1 MELLDSL
8 MLGFSV
14 VWGIKPMIIIVVG
27 VVIGILAGA
36 MPGLSPSTAVA
47 LLVPFSYAMTPGLAL
62 ILLTSIYIASNY
74 GGSITAVLINTPGT
88 PSAAVTALDGY
99 PLTQQGKA
107 GKGLGVALVAST
119 IGGAVGVVIL
129 ILFAVPLAR
138 IAIKFGPADYFALAL
153 FGLATVASMGRG
165 NIIKSLVA
173 ILFGLL
179 IKTVGIDPISGV
191 SRFTF
196 GNDMLYDGFTLIPAL
211 IGLFAVSVV
220 FEKVEKWTGLR
231 RTLDKIDNK
240 LPSYQEFWKIKWTIV
255 RSSVIGT
262 IIGIFPGAGATI
274 AAFIS
279 YDVAKRASKEPDMF
293 GQGSLE
299 GVAAAEGANSSSVG
313 GALVPLLALGIPGS
327 ATDAVL
333 LGAFMLH
340 DLVPGPLLFRDN
352 PEIVYGIFSALII
365 ANIIMLFLGLYGN
378 RMFIKVVSVPDAILY
393 PLILA
398 IAIIGSFAVTQ
409 SMFDVAA
416 CIGFG
421 IVGWIFKRYGYP
433 VAPVVLGIVLGKMVE
448 ENFRRAVMMGGYT
461 VFFKE
466 KLALTMLILA
476 LLSFVYPLFK
486 QWRHHRMKN
495 QKKQEILKGDPME

>member
-1 MELLDSL
+1 MVGGIMDLFHSL
-8 MLGFSV
+8 ILGFSALAG
-14 VWGIKPMIIIVVG
+14 WKPLLIIVAG
-27 VVIGILAGA
+27 VIFGILAGA

-47 LLVPFSYAMTPGLAL
+47 LLVPFSYTMSPGLAL
-62 ILLTSIYIASNY
+62 ILLTSIYIATNY

-88 PSAAVTALDGY
+88 PSAAVTAMDGY

-107 GKGLGVALVAST
+107 GKGLGTALVAST
-119 IGGAVGVVIL
+119 IGGAVGVAIL

-138 IAIKFGPADYFALAL
+138 VALKFSPADYFALAL

-165 NIIKSLVA
+165 NILKALVA

-179 IKTVGIDPISGV
+179 VKTIGIDSISGI

-196 GNDMLYDGFTLIPAL
+196 GSDILYDGFTLIPAL

-220 FEKVEKWTGLR
+220 FEKVEKWTGLT
-231 RTLDKIDNK
+231 RTLENVDSK
-240 LPSYQEFWKIKWTIV
+240 LPTFKEFMKIKGTIL
-255 RSSVIGT
+255 RSSIVGT

-279 YDVAKRASKEPDMF
+279 YDIAKRASKEPEMF
-293 GQGSLE
+293 GKGSLE

-352 PEIVYGIFSALII
+352 PEIVYGIFSALIV
-365 ANIIMLFLGLYGN
+365 ANLIMLFLGLYGN
-378 RMFIKVVSVPDAILY
+378 RMFIKVVSVPDGILY
-393 PLILA
+393 PMILV
-398 IAIIGSFAVTQ
+398 IAVIGSFAVKS

-416 CIGFG
+416 CLGFG
-421 IVGWIFKRYGYP
+421 VIGWIFKRYGYP
-433 VAPVVLGIVLGKMVE
+433 VAPVVLGIVLGTMVE
-448 ENFRRAVMMGGYT
+448 DNFRRAVMMGGYT
-461 VFFKE
+461 IFLKD
-466 KLALTMLILA
+466 KLAFIMLLLA
-476 LLSFVYPLFK
+476 SLSFVYPLFK
-486 QWRHHRMKN
+486 QWRERRSPKSE
-495 QKKQEILKGDPME
+495 KREE

>member
-1 MELLDSL
+1 MELFESFSIGLSVL
-8 MLGFSV
+8 MGWKPV
-14 VWGIKPMIIIVVG
+14 VIIIIG
-27 VVIGILAGA
+27 VIVGILAGA

-47 LLVPFSYAMTPGLAL
+47 LLVPFSYTMEPALAL

-88 PSAAVTALDGY
+88 PSAAVTAMDGY

-107 GKGLGVALVAST
+107 GKGLGTALIAST
-119 IGGAVGVVIL
+119 IGGAVGVAIL

-138 IAIKFGPADYFALAL
+138 IALKFSPADYFALAL

-165 NIIKSLVA
+165 NVLKSLVA
-173 ILFGLL
+173 ILFGLM
-179 IKTVGIDPISGV
+179 IKNIGIDPISGV

-196 GNDMLYDGFTLIPAL
+196 GSDQLYDGFTLIPAL

-220 FEKVEKWTGLR
+220 FAKMETWTGADR
-231 RTLDKIDNK
+231 VLDKVDNK
-240 LPSYQEFWKIKWTIV
+240 LPSFKEFMKIKMTIL

-279 YDVAKRASKEPDMF
+279 YDMAKKASRTPEEF
-293 GQGSLE
+293 GKGSLE

-340 DLVPGPLLFRDN
+340 DLVPGPLLFQEHPD
-352 PEIVYGIFSALII
+352 IVYGIFSALIL
-365 ANIIMLFLGLYGN
+365 ANIIMLAIGVYGN
-378 RMFIKVVSVPDAILY
+378 RLFIKVVSVPEAIMY

-398 IAIIGSFAVTQ
+398 IAVIGSFAVSG
-409 SMFDVAA
+409 SMFDVGA
-416 CIGFG
+416 CIAFG
-421 IVGWIFKRYGYP
+421 VIGWIFKRYGYP
-433 VAPVVLGIVLGKMVE
+433 VAPIVLGIVLGKMVE
-448 ENFRRAVMMGGYT
+448 ENFRRAVMMDGYS
-461 VFFKE
+461 VFYHD
-466 KLALTMLILA
+466 KLAFIVLLISF
-476 LLSFVYPLFK
+476 LSFIWPLYK
-486 QWRHHRMKN
+486 SWQQHRAG
-495 QKKQEILKGDPME
+495 QS

>member
-1 MELLDSL
+1 MELLDSIF
-8 MLGFSV
+8 LGFTV
-14 VWGIKPMIIIVVG
+14 LAGWKPIVIIVVG
-27 VVIGILAGA
+27 VIVGILAGA

-47 LLVPFSYAMTPGLAL
+47 LLVPFSYTMTPALAL
-62 ILLTSIYIASNY
+62 ILLTSIYIAANY

-88 PSAAVTALDGY
+88 PSAAVTAMDGY
-99 PLTQQGKA
+99 PLTRQGKA
-107 GKGLGVALVAST
+107 GKGLGMALVAST
-119 IGGAVGVVIL
+119 IGGAVGTVIL

-138 IAIKFGPADYFALAL
+138 IALKFSPADYFALAL

-165 NIIKSLVA
+165 NVLKALVA

-196 GNDMLYDGFTLIPAL
+196 GSDTLYDGFTLIPAL

-220 FEKVEKWTGLR
+220 FAKVEKWTGLG
-231 RTLDKIDNK
+231 RTMDKIDSK
-240 LPSYQEFWKIKWTIV
+240 LPSFTEFMKTKMTIL

-279 YDVAKRASKEPDMF
+279 YDISKRASKEPEMF
-293 GQGSLE
+293 GKGSLE

-352 PEIVYGIFSALII
+352 PEIVYGIFAALIV

-378 RMFIKVVSVPDAILY
+378 RVFIKVVSVPEAILY
-393 PLILA
+393 PMILA
-398 IAIIGSFAVTQ
+398 IAIIGSFAVSA
-409 SMFDVAA
+409 SMFDVGA

-421 IVGWIFKRYGYP
+421 IIGWIFKRYGYP
-433 VAPVVLGIVLGKMVE
+433 VAPVVLGIVLGDMVE
-448 ENFRRAVMMGGYT
+448 ENFRRAVIMDGYGA
-461 VFFKE
+461 FFRDKMAFIVLL
-466 KLALTMLILA
+466 LAF
-476 LLSFVYPLFK
+476 LSFIYPLVK
-486 QWRHHRMKN
+486 QWRER
-495 QKKQEILKGDPME
+495 KKSS

>member
-1 MELLDSL
+1 
-8 MLGFSV
+8 
-14 VWGIKPMIIIVVG
+14 
-27 VVIGILAGA
+27 

-47 LLVPFSYAMTPGLAL
+47 LLVPFSYTMEPALAL

-88 PSAAVTALDGY
+88 PSAAVTAMDGY
-99 PLTQQGKA
+99 PLTRQGKA
-107 GKGLGVALVAST
+107 GKGLGTALVAST
-119 IGGAVGVVIL
+119 IGGAVGVAIL

-138 IAIKFGPADYFALAL
+138 IALKFSPADYFALAL
-153 FGLATVASMGRG
+153 FGLATVASMSRG
-165 NIIKSLVA
+165 NVLKSLLA

-179 IKTVGIDPISGV
+179 IKNIGIDPISGV

-196 GNDMLYDGFTLIPAL
+196 GSDQLYDGFTLIPAL

-220 FEKVEKWTGLR
+220 FSKMESWTGVVR
-231 RTLDKIDNK
+231 VMDKVDNK
-240 LPSYQEFWKIKWTIV
+240 LPSVKEFMKIKMTIF

-262 IIGIFPGAGATI
+262 VIGIFPGAGATI

-279 YDVAKRASKEPDMF
+279 YDMAKKASKTPEEF
-293 GQGSLE
+293 GKGSLE

-340 DLVPGPLLFRDN
+340 DLVPGPLLFTEHPDV
-352 PEIVYGIFSALII
+352 VYGIFSALIL
-365 ANIIMLFLGLYGN
+365 ANIIMLIIGVYGN
-378 RMFIKVVSVPDAILY
+378 KLFIKVVSVPEAIMY
-393 PLILA
+393 PLILT
-398 IAIIGSFAVTQ
+398 IAVIGSFAVNG

-421 IVGWIFKRYGYP
+421 VIGWLFKRYGFP

-448 ENFRRAVMMGGYT
+448 ENFRRAVMMEGYS
-461 VFFKE
+461 VFFTD
-466 KLALTMLILA
+466 KLAFIILLISF
-476 LLSFVYPLFK
+476 LSFIWPLYKSWKYHKAK
-486 QWRHHRMKN
+486 QLNPETENNK
-495 QKKQEILKGDPME
+495 

>member
-1 MELLDSL
+1 MELFDSV
-8 MLGFSV
+8 MLGFTVLAGWKPLLIIAIGVSV
-14 VWGIKPMIIIVVG
+14 
-27 VVIGILAGA
+27 GILAGA

-47 LLVPFSYAMTPGLAL
+47 LLVPFSYTMSPALAL
-62 ILLTSIYIASNY
+62 ILLTSIYIAANY

-88 PSAAVTALDGY
+88 PSAAVTAMDGY

-107 GKGLGVALVAST
+107 GKGLGTALIAST
-119 IGGAVGVVIL
+119 IGGAVGVLIL
-129 ILFAVPLAR
+129 ILFAVPLAG
-138 IAIKFGPADYFALAL
+138 IALKFSPAAYFALAL

-165 NIIKSLVA
+165 NVLKALAA
-173 ILFGLL
+173 ILFGLM
-179 IKTVGIDPISGV
+179 IKTVGIDSISGV

-196 GNDMLYDGFTLIPAL
+196 GSDVLYDGFNLIPAL

-220 FEKVEKWTGLR
+220 FAKMENWTGVD
-231 RTLDKIDNK
+231 RTMDKIDSR
-240 LPSYQEFWKIKWTIV
+240 LPTFKEFLKIKMTIL

-279 YDVAKRASKEPDMF
+279 YDVSKRTSKEPEMF
-293 GQGSLE
+293 GKGSLE

-340 DLVPGPLLFRDN
+340 DLVPGPMLFRDS
-352 PEIVYGIFSALII
+352 PEIVYGIFAALIV
-365 ANIIMLFLGLYGN
+365 ANIMMLFLGLYGN
-378 RMFIKVVSVPDAILY
+378 RVFIKVVTVPDGVLY
-393 PLILA
+393 PLILV
-398 IAIIGSFAVTQ
+398 IAVIGAFAVNG

-421 IVGWIFKRYGYP
+421 VVGWIFKRYGYP
-433 VAPVVLGIVLGKMVE
+433 VAPVVLGIVLGDMVE
-448 ENFRRAVMMGGYT
+448 ENFRRAVIMDGYGA
-461 VFFKE
+461 FFRD
-466 KLALTMLILA
+466 KLAFTVLLLA
-476 LLSFVYPLFK
+476 FMSFVYPLVK
-486 QWRHHRMKN
+486 QWKRR
-495 QKKQEILKGDPME
+495 KKSS

>member
-1 MELLDSL
+1 MELFDSV
-8 MLGFSV
+8 MMGFGTIAG
-14 VWGIKPMIIIVVG
+14 WKPILVIFIGVIV
-27 VVIGILAGA
+27 GILAGA

-47 LLVPFSYAMTPGLAL
+47 LLVPFSYTMEPALAL

-88 PSAAVTALDGY
+88 PSAAVTSIDGY

-119 IGGAVGVVIL
+119 IGGAIGVMIL
-129 ILFAVPLAR
+129 ILFAVPLAKL
-138 IAIKFGPADYFALAL
+138 ALKFSPADYFALAL

-165 NIIKSLVA
+165 NVLKALVA

-179 IKTVGIDPISGV
+179 VKTIGIDPISGV

-196 GNDMLYDGFTLIPAL
+196 GSDMLYDGFTLIPAL

-220 FEKVEKWTGLR
+220 FAKIETWTGIGKN
-231 RTLDKIDNK
+231 LDEIDNK
-240 LPSYQEFWKIKWTIV
+240 LPTFGEFWKIKMTILK
-255 RSSVIGT
+255 SSVIGT

-279 YDVAKRASKEPDMF
+279 YDVAKRTSSEPEKF
-293 GQGSLE
+293 GKGSLE
-299 GVAAAEGANSSSVG
+299 GVAASEGANSSSVG

-352 PEIVYGIFSALII
+352 PDIVYGIFAALIV
-365 ANIIMLFLGLYGN
+365 ANIAILIVGLYGN
-378 RMFIKVVSVPDAILY
+378 KFFIKVVTVPEALLY
-393 PLILA
+393 PMILT
-398 IAIIGSFAVTQ
+398 IAIIGSFAVNG
-409 SMFDVAA
+409 SLFDVAA
-416 CIGFG
+416 CLVFGF
-421 IVGWIFKRYGYP
+421 VGWIFKRYGYP
-433 VAPVVLGIVLGKMVE
+433 VAPIVLGIVLGSMVE
-448 ENFRRAVMMGGYT
+448 ENFRRAVIMDGYGA
-461 VFFKE
+461 FFRD
-466 KLALTMLILA
+466 KLSLVVLILA
-476 LLSFVYPLFK
+476 FLSFAYPLVK
-486 QWRHHRMKN
+486 QLLERR
-495 QKKQEILKGDPME
+495 KKARRVS

>member
-1 MELLDSL
+1 MELLDSFSIGL
-8 MLGFSV
+8 SVLLG
-14 VWGIKPMIIIVVG
+14 WKPILVIVVG
-27 VVIGILAGA
+27 VIVGILAGA

-47 LLVPFSYAMTPGLAL
+47 LLVPFSYTMEPALAL

-88 PSAAVTALDGY
+88 PSAAVTAMDGY
-99 PLTQQGKA
+99 PLTQKGQAGKA
-107 GKGLGVALVAST
+107 LGTALLAST
-119 IGGAVGVVIL
+119 VGGAIGVMIL

-138 IAIKFGPADYFALAL
+138 VALKFSPADYFALAL
-153 FGLATVASMGRG
+153 FGLATVASMSRG
-165 NIIKSLVA
+165 NVLKSMVA
-173 ILFGLL
+173 ILFGLM
-179 IKTVGIDPISGV
+179 IKNIGIDPISGV

-196 GNDMLYDGFTLIPAL
+196 GSDQLYDGFTLIPAL

-220 FEKVEKWTGLR
+220 FAKMESWTGIPRVLEKV
-231 RTLDKIDNK
+231 DNK
-240 LPSYQEFWKIKWTIV
+240 LPSFKEMMKIKMTIL

-262 IIGIFPGAGATI
+262 VIGIFPGAGATI

-279 YDVAKRASKEPDMF
+279 YDVSKRWSKTPEEF
-293 GQGSLE
+293 GKGSLE

-340 DLVPGPLLFRDN
+340 DLVPGPLLFKNN
-352 PEIVYGIFSALII
+352 PDIVYGIFSALIL
-365 ANIIMLFLGLYGN
+365 ANMIMLILGVYGN
-378 RMFIKVVSVPDAILY
+378 RLFIKVVSVPEAIMY

-398 IAIIGSFAVTQ
+398 IAVIGSFAVSG

-421 IVGWIFKRYGYP
+421 VIGWLFKRYGFP
-433 VAPVVLGIVLGKMVE
+433 VAPIVLGIVLGKMVE
-448 ENFRRAVMMGGYT
+448 ENFRRAVMMDGYS
-461 VFFKE
+461 VFYTD
-466 KLALTMLILA
+466 KLAFVVLLISF
-476 LLSFVYPLFK
+476 LSFVWPLYK
-486 QWRHHRMKN
+486 GWKHHQSVNRSKVKSQHN
-495 QKKQEILKGDPME
+495 

>member
-1 MELLDSL
+1 MDLFESFTI
-8 MLGFSV
+8 GFSV
-14 VWGIKPMIIIVVG
+14 VLGWKPLLIITVG
-27 VVIGILAGA
+27 VIVGILAGA

-47 LLVPFSYAMTPGLAL
+47 LLVPFSYTMEPALAL

-88 PSAAVTALDGY
+88 PSAAVTAMDGY

-107 GKGLGVALVAST
+107 GKGLGTALIAST
-119 IGGAVGVVIL
+119 IGGAIGVAIL

-138 IAIKFGPADYFALAL
+138 VALKFSPADYFALAL
-153 FGLATVASMGRG
+153 FGLATVASMSRG
-165 NIIKSLVA
+165 NVLKSLVA

-179 IKTVGIDPISGV
+179 IKTIGIDPISGV

-196 GNDMLYDGFTLIPAL
+196 DNDYLYDGFTLIPAL

-220 FEKVEKWTGLR
+220 FTKFEQWTGANR
-231 RTLDKIDNK
+231 ILDKVDNK
-240 LPSYQEFWKIKWTIV
+240 LPTFKEFLKIKGTIL

-279 YDVAKRASKEPDMF
+279 YDMSKRASKTPEEF
-293 GQGSLE
+293 GKGSLE

-340 DLVPGPLLFRDN
+340 DLVPGPMLFQNN
-352 PEIVYGIFSALII
+352 PDIVYGIFSALIF
-365 ANIIMLFLGLYGN
+365 ANIIMLIIGLYGN
-378 RMFIKVVSVPDAILY
+378 RLFIKVVSVPEAIMY

-398 IAIIGSFAVTQ
+398 IAVIGSFAVSG

-421 IVGWIFKRYGYP
+421 VVGWLFKRYGFP
-433 VAPVVLGIVLGKMVE
+433 VAPIVLGIVLGKMVE
-448 ENFRRAVMMGGYT
+448 ENFRRAVMMDGYA
-461 VFFKE
+461 VFFHD
-466 KLALTMLILA
+466 KLAFTVLIISA
-476 LLSFVYPLFK
+476 LSFAWPLYKSWK
-486 QWRHHRMKN
+486 QRKE
-495 QKKQEILKGDPME
+495 QKYNTQKA

>member
-1 MELLDSL
+1 MELFDSVL
-8 MLGFSV
+8 MGFTV
-14 VWGIKPMIIIVVG
+14 LAGWKPILIVVAG
-27 VVIGILAGA
+27 VVVGILAGA

-47 LLVPFSYAMTPGLAL
+47 LLVPFSYTMSPALAL
-62 ILLTSIYIASNY
+62 ILLTSIYIAANY

-99 PLTQQGKA
+99 PLTRQGKA
-107 GKGLGVALVAST
+107 GKGLGTALIAST

-138 IAIKFGPADYFALAL
+138 VALKFSPADYFALAL

-165 NIIKSLVA
+165 NVIKALVA

-179 IKTVGIDPISGV
+179 IKTIGIDSISGV

-196 GNDMLYDGFTLIPAL
+196 GSDTLYDEFTLIPAL

-220 FEKVEKWTGLR
+220 FAKVENWTGLE
-231 RTLDKIDNK
+231 RTMDKIDSK
-240 LPSYQEFWKIKWTIV
+240 LPTIKEFMKIKMTIL
-255 RSSVIGT
+255 RSSIIGT

-279 YDVAKRASKEPDMF
+279 YDIAKRSSKEPEMF
-293 GQGSLE
+293 GKGSLE

-352 PEIVYGIFSALII
+352 PEIVYGIFAALII
-365 ANIIMLFLGLYGN
+365 ANIIMLFIGLYGN
-378 RMFIKVVSVPDAILY
+378 RLFIKVVSVPDAILY
-393 PLILA
+393 PLILV
-398 IAIIGSFAVTQ
+398 IAVIGSFSVSS

-433 VAPVVLGIVLGKMVE
+433 VAPVVLGIVLGNMVE
-448 ENFRRAVMMGGYT
+448 ENFRRAVIMDGYGA
-461 VFFKE
+461 FFRD
-466 KLALTMLILA
+466 KLAFIVLLLA
-476 LLSFVYPLFK
+476 FLSFIYPLVK
-486 QWRHHRMKN
+486 QWREHRSR
-495 QKKQEILKGDPME
+495 KG

>member
-1 MELLDSL
+1 MELLDSIF
-8 MLGFSV
+8 LGFTV
-14 VWGIKPMIIIVVG
+14 LAGWKPIVIITIG
-27 VVIGILAGA
+27 VIIGIMAGA

-47 LLVPFSYAMTPGLAL
+47 LLVPFSYTMTPALAL
-62 ILLTSIYIASNY
+62 ILLTSIYIAANY

-88 PSAAVTALDGY
+88 PSAAVTAMDGY

-107 GKGLGVALVAST
+107 GKGLGMALVAST
-119 IGGAVGVVIL
+119 IGGAVGTVIL

-138 IAIKFGPADYFALAL
+138 IALKFSPADYFALAL

-165 NIIKSLVA
+165 NVLKALVA

-179 IKTVGIDPISGV
+179 IKTVGIDSISGV

-196 GNDMLYDGFTLIPAL
+196 GSDTLYDGFTLIPAL

-220 FEKVEKWTGLR
+220 FAKVEKWTGLD
-231 RTLDKIDNK
+231 RTMDKIDSK
-240 LPSYQEFWKIKWTIV
+240 LPSFKEFMKTKMTIL

-279 YDVAKRASKEPDMF
+279 YDVSKRASKEPEMF
-293 GQGSLE
+293 GKGSLE

-352 PEIVYGIFSALII
+352 PEIVYGIFAALIV
-365 ANIIMLFLGLYGN
+365 ANIIMLFIGLYGN
-378 RMFIKVVSVPDAILY
+378 RVFIKVVSVPEAILY
-393 PLILA
+393 PMILA
-398 IAIIGSFAVTQ
+398 IAIIGSFAVSS
-409 SMFDVAA
+409 SMFDVGA

-421 IVGWIFKRYGYP
+421 IIGWVFKRYGYP
-433 VAPVVLGIVLGKMVE
+433 VAPVVLGIVLGDMVE
-448 ENFRRAVMMGGYT
+448 ENFRRAVIMDGYGA
-461 VFFKE
+461 FFRD
-466 KLALTMLILA
+466 KLAFIVLLLA
-476 LLSFVYPLFK
+476 FLSFIYPLIK
-486 QWRHHRMKN
+486 QWRENKAA
-495 QKKQEILKGDPME
+495 KK

>member
-1 MELLDSL
+1 MELFDSV
-8 MLGFSV
+8 MMGFATIAG
-14 VWGIKPMIIIVVG
+14 WKPILLILVG
-27 VVIGILAGA
+27 VVVGILAGA

-47 LLVPFSYAMTPGLAL
+47 LLVPFSYTMEPALAL
-62 ILLTSIYIASNY
+62 ILLTSIYIAANY

-88 PSAAVTALDGY
+88 PSAAVTAMDGY
-99 PLTQQGKA
+99 PLTQQGNA

-119 IGGAVGVVIL
+119 IGGAIGVLIL
-129 ILFAVPLAR
+129 ILFAVPLAKL
-138 IAIKFGPADYFALAL
+138 ALKFSPADYFALAL

-165 NIIKSLVA
+165 NTLKALVA

-179 IKTVGIDPISGV
+179 IKTIGIDPISGV

-196 GNDMLYDGFTLIPAL
+196 GSDMLYDGFTLIPAL

-220 FEKVEKWTGLR
+220 FVKVETWTGIG

-240 LPSYQEFWKIKWTIV
+240 LPSVKEFLKIKMTIL

-279 YDVAKRASKEPDMF
+279 YDVSKRASSEPEMF
-293 GQGSLE
+293 GKGSLE

-352 PEIVYGIFSALII
+352 PDIVYGIFAALIV
-365 ANIIMLFLGLYGN
+365 ANIMILLVGLYGN
-378 RMFIKVVSVPDAILY
+378 KLFIKVVSVPEALLY
-393 PLILA
+393 PMILA
-398 IAIIGSFAVTQ
+398 IAIIGSFAVKG

-433 VAPVVLGIVLGKMVE
+433 VAPVVLGIVLGNMVE
-448 ENFRRAVMMGGYT
+448 ENFRRAVIMDGYGA
-461 VFFKE
+461 FFRD
-466 KLALTMLILA
+466 KLALTVLTLA
-476 LLSFVYPLFK
+476 FLSFIYPLVK
-486 QWRHHRMKN
+486 QWRERKRLKAEN
-495 QKKQEILKGDPME
+495 KQ

>member
-1 MELLDSL
+1 MELLDSIF
-8 MLGFSV
+8 LGFTV
-14 VWGIKPMIIIVVG
+14 LAGWKPIVIIAVG
-27 VVIGILAGA
+27 VIIGIMAGA

-47 LLVPFSYAMTPGLAL
+47 LLVPFSYTMTPALAL
-62 ILLTSIYIASNY
+62 ILLTSIYIAANY

-88 PSAAVTALDGY
+88 PSAAVTAMDGY

-107 GKGLGVALVAST
+107 GKGLGMALVAST
-119 IGGAVGVVIL
+119 IGGAVGTVIL

-138 IAIKFGPADYFALAL
+138 IALKFSPADYFALAL

-165 NIIKSLVA
+165 NVLKALVA

-196 GNDMLYDGFTLIPAL
+196 GSDTLYDGFTLIPAL

-220 FEKVEKWTGLR
+220 FAKVEKWTGLD
-231 RTLDKIDNK
+231 RTMDKIDSK
-240 LPSYQEFWKIKWTIV
+240 LPSFKEFMKTKMTIL

-279 YDVAKRASKEPDMF
+279 YDVSKRASKEPEMF
-293 GQGSLE
+293 GKGSLE

-352 PEIVYGIFSALII
+352 PEIVYGIFAALIV
-365 ANIIMLFLGLYGN
+365 ANIIMLFIGLYGN
-378 RMFIKVVSVPDAILY
+378 RIFIKVVSVPEAILY
-393 PLILA
+393 PMILA
-398 IAIIGSFAVTQ
+398 IAIIGSFAVNS
-409 SMFDVAA
+409 SMFDVGA

-421 IVGWIFKRYGYP
+421 IIGWIFKRYGYP
-433 VAPVVLGIVLGKMVE
+433 VAPVVLGIVLGDMVE
-448 ENFRRAVMMGGYT
+448 ENFRRAVIMDGYGA
-461 VFFKE
+461 FFRD
-466 KLALTMLILA
+466 KLAFIVLLLA
-476 LLSFVYPLFK
+476 LGSFIYPLVK
-486 QWRHHRMKN
+486 QWRER
-495 QKKQEILKGDPME
+495 KKSS

>member
-1 MELLDSL
+1 MDLIESFTI
-8 MLGFSV
+8 GFSV
-14 VWGIKPMIIIVVG
+14 ILGWKPLLIIVTG
-27 VVIGILAGA
+27 VIFGILAGA

-47 LLVPFSYAMTPGLAL
+47 LLVPFSYTMSPALAL

-88 PSAAVTALDGY
+88 PSAAVTAMDGY

-107 GKGLGVALVAST
+107 GKGLGTALVAST
-119 IGGAVGVVIL
+119 IGGAIGVAVL

-138 IAIKFGPADYFALAL
+138 VALKFSPADYFALAL
-153 FGLATVASMGRG
+153 FGLATVASMSRG
-165 NIIKSLVA
+165 NVLKSMLA

-179 IKTVGIDPISGV
+179 IKTIGIDPISGV

-196 GNDMLYDGFTLIPAL
+196 DNDLLYDGFTLIPAL

-220 FEKVEKWTGLR
+220 FAKFESWTGVGR
-231 RTLDKIDNK
+231 VMDKIDNK
-240 LPSYQEFWKIKWTIV
+240 LPSMSEFLQIKYTIL
-255 RSSVIGT
+255 RSSIIGT

-279 YDVAKRASKEPDMF
+279 YDMSKRTSKEPEKF
-293 GQGSLE
+293 GHGSLE
-299 GVAAAEGANSSSVG
+299 GVAAAESANSSSVG

-340 DLVPGPLLFRDN
+340 DLVPGPMLFKNN
-352 PEIVYGIFSALII
+352 PEIVYGIFSALIV
-365 ANIIMLFLGLYGN
+365 ANIVMLFLGLYGN
-378 RMFIKVVSVPDAILY
+378 RLFIKVVSVPEAIMY

-398 IAIIGSFAVTQ
+398 IAIIGSFAVSG

-421 IVGWIFKRYGYP
+421 VVGWFFKRYGFP
-433 VAPVVLGIVLGKMVE
+433 VAPIVLGIVLGKMVE
-448 ENFRRAVMMGGYT
+448 ENFRRAVMMDGYG
-461 VFFKE
+461 VFFRD
-466 KLALTMLILA
+466 KLAFIVLLVA
-476 LLSFVYPLFK
+476 LFSFIWPLYK
-486 QWRHHRMKN
+486 AWRQHR
-495 QKKQEILKGDPME
+495 QKTFPPQQSNKT

>member
-1 MELLDSL
+1 MELFDSV
-8 MLGFSV
+8 MLGFTVLAGWKPILISV
-14 VWGIKPMIIIVVG
+14 GGVIV
-27 VVIGILAGA
+27 GILAGA

-47 LLVPFSYAMTPGLAL
+47 LLVPFSYTMTPALAL
-62 ILLTSIYIASNY
+62 ILLTSIYIAANY

-88 PSAAVTALDGY
+88 PSAAVTAMDGY

-107 GKGLGVALVAST
+107 GKGLGTALIAST
-119 IGGAVGVVIL
+119 IGGAVGVLIL

-138 IAIKFGPADYFALAL
+138 IALKFSPADYFALAL

-165 NIIKSLVA
+165 NVLKALVA
-173 ILFGLL
+173 ILFGLI

-196 GNDMLYDGFTLIPAL
+196 GSDTLYDGFTLIPAL

-220 FEKVEKWTGLR
+220 FAKVEKWTGMD
-231 RTLDKIDNK
+231 RTMDKIDSK
-240 LPSYQEFWKIKWTIV
+240 LPSFKEFMQIKMTIL

-279 YDVAKRASKEPDMF
+279 YDVAKRASKEPEMF
-293 GQGSLE
+293 GKGSLE

-352 PEIVYGIFSALII
+352 PEIVYGIFAALIV

-378 RMFIKVVSVPDAILY
+378 RIFIKVVTVPEAILY

-398 IAIIGSFAVTQ
+398 IAIIGSFAVN
-409 SMFDVAA
+409 SSLFDVAA

-433 VAPVVLGIVLGKMVE
+433 VAPVVLGIVLGNMVE
-448 ENFRRAVMMGGYT
+448 ENFRRAVIMDGYGA
-461 VFFKE
+461 FFRD
-466 KLALTMLILA
+466 KLAFIVLLLA
-476 LLSFVYPLFK
+476 FLSFIYPLVK
-486 QWRHHRMKN
+486 QWRER
-495 QKKQEILKGDPME
+495 KKSS

>member
-1 MELLDSL
+1 MELFDSFSIGLSVL
-8 MLGFSV
+8 MG
-14 VWGIKPMIIIVVG
+14 WKPILIIVVG
-27 VVIGILAGA
+27 VIVGILAGA

-47 LLVPFSYAMTPGLAL
+47 LLVPFSYTMDPALAL

-88 PSAAVTALDGY
+88 PSAAVTAMDGY
-99 PLTQQGKA
+99 PLTKQGKA
-107 GKGLGVALVAST
+107 GKALGTALVAST
-119 IGGAVGVVIL
+119 VGGAVGVAIL

-138 IAIKFGPADYFALAL
+138 IALKFSPADYFALAL
-153 FGLATVASMGRG
+153 FGLATVASMSRG
-165 NIIKSLVA
+165 NVLKSMVA
-173 ILFGLL
+173 ILFGLM
-179 IKTVGIDPISGV
+179 IKNIGIDPISGV

-196 GNDMLYDGFTLIPAL
+196 GSDQLYDGFTLIPAL

-220 FEKVEKWTGLR
+220 FAKMESWTGVDR
-231 RTLDKIDNK
+231 VMTKVDNK
-240 LPSYQEFWKIKWTIV
+240 LPSIKEFLKIKATII

-279 YDVAKRASKEPDMF
+279 YDMSKRASKTPEEF
-293 GQGSLE
+293 GKGSLE
-299 GVAAAEGANSSSVG
+299 GIAAAEGANSSSVG

-340 DLVPGPLLFRDN
+340 DLVPGPLLFQDH
-352 PEIVYGIFSALII
+352 PDIVYGIFSALIL
-365 ANIIMLFLGLYGN
+365 ANIIMLVIGLYGN
-378 RMFIKVVSVPDAILY
+378 RLFIKVVSVPEAIMY

-398 IAIIGSFAVTQ
+398 IAVIGSFAVSG

-421 IVGWIFKRYGYP
+421 IIGWIFKRYGFP
-433 VAPVVLGIVLGKMVE
+433 VAPIVLGIVLGKMVE
-448 ENFRRAVMMGGYT
+448 ENFRRAVMMDGYS
-461 VFFKE
+461 VFFKD
-466 KLALTMLILA
+466 KLAFVVLLISF
-476 LLSFVYPLFK
+476 LSFVWPLYKSWK
-486 QWRHHRMKN
+486 QHRA
-495 QKKQEILKGDPME
+495 KQAAAELS

>member
-1 MELLDSL
+1 MELFDSVL
-8 MLGFSV
+8 MGFSV
-14 VWGIKPMIIIVVG
+14 LLGWKPILIIVVG
-27 VVIGILAGA
+27 VIVGILAGA

-47 LLVPFSYAMTPGLAL
+47 LLVPFSYTMEPGLAL

-99 PLTQQGKA
+99 PLTQQGLA
-107 GKGLGVALVAST
+107 GKGLGTALIAST
-119 IGGAVGVVIL
+119 IGGAIGIVIL

-138 IAIKFGPADYFALAL
+138 IALKFSPADYFALAL

-165 NIIKSLVA
+165 NVLKALVA

-179 IKTVGIDPISGV
+179 IKTIGIDPISGV

-196 GNDMLYDGFTLIPAL
+196 GSDTLYDGFTLIPAL

-220 FEKVEKWTGLR
+220 FAKVESWTGLG

-240 LPSYQEFWKIKWTIV
+240 LPSFKEFMKIKMTIL

-279 YDVAKRASKEPDMF
+279 YDVSKRASKEPEMF
-293 GQGSLE
+293 GKGSLE

-352 PEIVYGIFSALII
+352 PEIVYGIFAALIV
-365 ANIIMLFLGLYGN
+365 ANIVMLILGLYGN

-393 PLILA
+393 PLILV
-398 IAIIGSFAVTQ
+398 IAVIGSFAVSS
-409 SMFDVAA
+409 SMFDVGA

-421 IVGWIFKRYGYP
+421 IIGWIFKRYGYP
-433 VAPVVLGIVLGKMVE
+433 VAPIVLGIVLGNMVE
-448 ENFRRAVMMGGYT
+448 ENFRRAVIMDGYGA
-461 VFFKE
+461 FFRD
-466 KLALTMLILA
+466 KLAFVVLLLA
-476 LLSFVYPLFK
+476 FLSFAYPLVK
-486 QWRHHRMKN
+486 QWRER
-495 QKKQEILKGDPME
+495 KKSS